1 MKRLALGLLI
11 FTFALSLNLAYAQ
24 DKKDLKIANKKYS
37 HTDTTYK
44 HDHKLMTPE
53 QTVVTNPTD
62 AIAKAEVTKG
72 TGKPVNTVCIVSG
85 EELDGKVLADYK
97 GKTYSFCCKTCLKK
111 FTKDPEK
118 YVTKFEKESNKTKT
132 IN

>member
-1 MKRLALGLLI
+1 MNKLAIALLAVV
-11 FTFALSLNLAYAQ
+11 FALSINLTNAQ
-24 DKKDLKIANKKYS
+24 EKKG
-37 HTDTTYK
+37 
-44 HDHKLMTPE
+44 
-53 QTVVTNPTD
+53 TVPPPPNTLT
-62 AIAKAEVTKG
+62 AKAEVTKG

-85 EELDGKVLADYK
+85 EEVDGKTLADYK

-118 YVTKFEKESNKTKT
+118 YVAKFEKSQSKTKT

>member
-62 AIAKAEVTKG
+62 AIAKAEIPMLLSMALGILMAKYSQITRAKPTPSAAKLALKSSPRTPKNMSLNSKKNPIKLKLLTK
-72 TGKPVNTVCIVSG
+72 NIV
-85 EELDGKVLADYK
+85 
-97 GKTYSFCCKTCLKK
+97 
-111 FTKDPEK
+111 
-118 YVTKFEKESNKTKT
+118 
-132 IN
+132 